1 MKDLDRIKEALSL
14 FGLDFT
20 VSHEDIEEAYKKS
33 IAEYHPDKVS
43 NLGKDIQKLAK
54 KNTRDYEAAYHY
66 LKKHYDPMPL
76 EEVIKKLR
84 SKLDDSNMG
93 MWALTFFVGLITFLI
108 GLAWGGSIE

>member
-1 MKDLDRIKEALSL
+1 MSDIDEIKKALSL

-84 SKLDDSNMG
+84 ARLANKYDK
-93 MWALTFFVGLITFLI
+93 WAFGIVFMVIGILI
-108 GLAWGGSIE
+108 GLIMAAS

>member
-1 MKDLDRIKEALSL
+1 MSDIDEIKKALSL

-84 SKLDDSNMG
+84 ERLANKYEI
-93 MWALTFFVGLITFLI
+93 WTFGFGYLLLGWFI
-108 GLAWGGSIE
+108 GLLCGLTIA

>member
-1 MKDLDRIKEALSL
+1 MSDIDEIKKALSL

-54 KNTRDYEAAYHY
+54 KNTGDYEAAYHY

-76 EEVIKKLR
+76 EEVINKLR
-84 SKLDDSNMG
+84 AKIHDRNVSG
-93 MWALTFFVGLITFLI
+93 WALAFIVGVITFLI
-108 GLAWGGSIE
+108 GLIWGGSIE